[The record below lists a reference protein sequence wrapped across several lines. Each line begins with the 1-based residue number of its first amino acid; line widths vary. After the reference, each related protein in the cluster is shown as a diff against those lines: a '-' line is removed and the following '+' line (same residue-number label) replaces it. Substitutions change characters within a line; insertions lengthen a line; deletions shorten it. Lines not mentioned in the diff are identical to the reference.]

1 MMLGLKHKLHH
12 LSNTW
17 YCQGVGGSIFQS
29 QKIVEWKRPDL
40 GIYNSLDSGF
50 NLSLNHSMRDKVA
63 DFANIFFSL
72 QEP

>member
-1 MMLGLKHKLHH
+1 M
-12 LSNTW
+12 
-17 YCQGVGGSIFQS
+17 
-29 QKIVEWKRPDL
+29 EWKRPDL

-50 NLSLNHSMRDKVA
+50 NLSLNHSMRDKVE